1 MKLQYISNTKNRNE
15 MHSKELCDLYHATQI
30 IIWISEEDYD
40 GLDMKF
46 AGKNKTR
53 IKFYLKFGW

>member
-1 MKLQYISNTKNRNE
+1 